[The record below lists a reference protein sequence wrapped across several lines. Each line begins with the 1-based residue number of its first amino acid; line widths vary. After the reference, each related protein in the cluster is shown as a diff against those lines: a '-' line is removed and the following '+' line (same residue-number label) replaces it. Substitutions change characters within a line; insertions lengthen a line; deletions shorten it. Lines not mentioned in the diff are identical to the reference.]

1 MKKKS
6 ESDIQSEIIKYLESK
21 GHYVIKIVRA
31 NKQGVSD
38 LAVCCDG
45 KFIAIEVKAAGKK
58 KTVTKLQKFHLDL
71 VRQSHGKAFVADSV
85 WDVMEENL

>member
-6 ESDIQSEIIKYLESK
+6 ESEIQVEIIKYLESK

-38 LAVCCDG
+38 LAICADG
-45 KFIAIEVKAAGKK
+45 KFICIEVKATGKK
-58 KTVTKLQKFHLDL
+58 KTLKPLQTFHLNL
-71 VRQSHGKAFVADSV
+71 VIQSGGKAFVADSV
-85 WDVMEENL
+85 WDVMEQNL

>member
-6 ESDIQSEIIKYLESK
+6 ESEIQSEIIKYLESK

-45 KFIAIEVKAAGKK
+45 KFIAIEVKATGKR
-58 KTVTKLQKFHLDL
+58 KTVTELQKFHLNL
-71 VRQSHGKAFVADSV
+71 VQQSGGKAFVADSV
-85 WDVMEENL
+85 WDVMEEGL